1 MTIGADTIR
10 QLRQA
15 HRGDIILPG
24 DEHYESGRR
33 VWNAMIDRRPA
44 LIARPRSAA
53 DVIACVQ
60 LRARRTACR
69 SPCAAAATAS
79 PGAATCDDGLVI
91 DFSDM
96 KGIRVDPGAKTAGP
110 SRA

>member
-24 DEHYESGRR
+24 DVHYESGRR

-44 LIARPRSAA
+44 VIARPRSAA
-53 DVIACVQ
+53 DVIAAVNFARDAASADRGPRR
-60 LRARRTACR
+60 RAQRRRTR
-69 SPCAAAATAS
+69 RRAT
-79 PGAATCDDGLVI
+79 
-91 DFSDM
+91 
-96 KGIRVDPGAKTAGP
+96 TAW
-110 SRA
+110 